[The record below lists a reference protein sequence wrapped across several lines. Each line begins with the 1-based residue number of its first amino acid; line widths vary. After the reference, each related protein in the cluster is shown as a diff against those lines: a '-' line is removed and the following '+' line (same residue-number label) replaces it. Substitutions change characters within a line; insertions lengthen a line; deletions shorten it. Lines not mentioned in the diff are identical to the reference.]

1 MIFLNLLPPDQKK
14 EIQFEKTNI
23 TLIGTFVIFFI
34 VLIIC
39 GSLFFYTKITLQDEL
54 DDLKSSKANYQTY
67 FESDENKELNDKIK
81 KLNTFSNNINL
92 IEEHQTNYT
101 PVVVELA
108 ELAPN
113 DLKFRSIVIT
123 RNKAS
128 LNISG
133 YVVSRDQLLEFTK
146 SLEDSEYISS
156 VSSPLSNLT
165 SPENVEFTIQAT
177 LSDKIIGLE
186 DSNDEAS

>member
-23 TLIGTFVIFFI
+23 TLVGTFAVFFI

-39 GSLFFYTKITLQDEL
+39 GSLFFYIRMTLQDEL
-54 DDLKSSKANYQTY
+54 GGLESNKTTYQAY
-67 FESDENKELNDKIK
+67 FESDENKELNDRIK

-92 IEEHQTNYT
+92 IEKHQTNYT
-101 PVVVELA
+101 PVIVELA
-108 ELAPN
+108 QLAPD
-113 DLKFRSIVIT
+113 DLKLRSIIIT
-123 RNKAS
+123 RDKAS

-133 YVVSRDQLLEFTK
+133 YAVSRNQLLDFTK
-146 SLEDSEYISS
+146 SLENSAYISS

-165 SPENVEFTIQAT
+165 SPENVEFTIRAT
-177 LSDKIIGLE
+177 LSDEVIGLE
-186 DSNDEAS
+186 ESNDETS